1 MELLLSV
8 TDLKKHFRTPRGY
21 LKAVDGVS
29 LRLEKGQTLGLVGE
43 SGCGKSSLG
52 KSIMRLIEPTS
63 GEIFVEGKDILRL
76 GRRELRPF
84 RRKIQYIFQDPYSS
98 LNPRSTVR
106 RILEEPLIV
115 HGIGNQSERR
125 KRIEWLMGKVGLGI
139 ECMNNFPH
147 EFSGG
152 QRQRIGIA
160 RALALSPSLII
171 CDEPVSALDVS
182 IQAQILNLLC
192 RLQHDLGLS
201 YLFISHDLSVI
212 KYISD
217 RVMVM
222 YLGKIVEVA
231 HHAAI
236 WSEPLHPYTKI
247 LMSAVPLPDPK
258 MSKTRKRMALEGDVP
273 SPLNIPSGC
282 RFRTRCPL
290 SIEECAKDEPL
301 LQQVNA
307 EHFVACHLVTE
318 KPNENMRRSCQSRST
333 S

>member
-1 MELLLSV
+1 MEPLLFV
-8 TDLKKHFRTPRGY
+8 TDLKKHFTTPRGY

-43 SGCGKSSLG
+43 SGCGKSTLG

-63 GEIFVEGKDILRL
+63 GEIFFDGQDILSL
-76 GRRELRPF
+76 GKSELRPF
-84 RRKIQYIFQDPYSS
+84 RRKIQYIFQDPFSS

-115 HGIGNQSERR
+115 HGIGDQSERR
-125 KRIEWLMGKVGLGI
+125 KRIQWLMNKVGLGI
-139 ECMNNFPH
+139 ECINNYPH

-160 RALALSPSLII
+160 RALALDPSLVI
-171 CDEPVSALDVS
+171 CDEPVSALDVC

-192 RLQHDLGLS
+192 RLQRDLGLS
-201 YLFISHDLSVI
+201 YFFISHDLSVI
-212 KYISD
+212 KYVSD
-217 RVMVM
+217 LVMVM

-231 HHAAI
+231 HHASI

-258 MSKTRKRMALEGDVP
+258 IAKTRSEIALEGDIP

-282 RFRTRCPL
+282 RFHTRCPL
-290 SIEECAKDEPL
+290 AIEECSKTEPML
-301 LQQVNA
+301 RQVTPD
-307 EHFVACHLVTE
+307 HFVACDLAI
-318 KPNENMRRSCQSRST
+318 PP
-333 S
+333 